1 MRKPISRIE
10 VEYKIKF
17 LNRFMDEK
25 FIFLFEESKIT
36 SNDFALFKD
45 YGCEGS
51 NCIFVGNLSDCN
63 KYLNK
68 YLKKHDLR
76 EMWEDYKNNI

>member
-1 MRKPISRIE
+1 MKRPISKVE
-10 VEYKIKF
+10 VEFKVEF

-25 FIFLFEESKIT
+25 FVFIFENSKI
-36 SNDFALFKD
+36 SDDYVIFKH

-51 NCIFVGNLSDCN
+51 DCAIVGNLSTCN